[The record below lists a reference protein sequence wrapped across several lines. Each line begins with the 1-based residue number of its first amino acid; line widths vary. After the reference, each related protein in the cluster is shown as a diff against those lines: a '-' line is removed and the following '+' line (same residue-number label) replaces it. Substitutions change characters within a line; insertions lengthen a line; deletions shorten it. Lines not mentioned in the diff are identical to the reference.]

1 MYVGIRRGH
10 SAPWTPAQLEENQ
23 GCSSGGLLPMVEN
36 QVHRHTAR
44 KGDLKD
50 EPGFHKNNSA
60 QAPFFLPEMADGWND
75 LGRYSQFSGQL

>member
-1 MYVGIRRGH
+1 MYVGIGRGH

-36 QVHRHTAR
+36 QVHRYTAR
-44 KGDLKD
+44 KGDLED

-60 QAPFFLPEMADGWND
+60 QAPFFLPEMADG
-75 LGRYSQFSGQL
+75 